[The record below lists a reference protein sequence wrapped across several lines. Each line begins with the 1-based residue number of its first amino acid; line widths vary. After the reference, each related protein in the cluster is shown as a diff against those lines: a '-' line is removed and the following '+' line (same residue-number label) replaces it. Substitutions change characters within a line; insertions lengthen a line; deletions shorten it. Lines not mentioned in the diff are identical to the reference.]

1 VKKIINSVLL
11 MFAFSLSI
19 FSCKKG
25 DDNHQDNV
33 TPRKNTV
40 TYTSPFSGKTYTVNE
55 ANSKATNNATTY
67 VDGKITSS
75 AGTSSFSL
83 DVVGNDLPFTLSIH
97 IPYGPIGRNYP
108 GSYEYYSTQTQC
120 GGAIKIKDKYSDLYA
135 MPIVGDSIFVTNRD
149 SGKIIGNYVLHAQY
163 GNSEE
168 RVLGTFTINDP
179 VK

>member
-1 VKKIINSVLL
+1 VKKIIYSVLL
-11 MFAFSLSI
+11 VFALSLII

-25 DDNHQDNV
+25 DDNHQGNV

-55 ANSKATNNATTY
+55 TNSKATNNATTY

-75 AGTSSFSL
+75 AGTSSFNL

-108 GSYEYYSTQTQC
+108 GSYEYYSTQTQY
-120 GGAIKIKDKYSDLYA
+120 GGTIKIKDKYSDLHA
-135 MPIVGDSIFVTNRD
+135 MPIVGDSIFVTNTD

-168 RVLGTFTINDP
+168 RVLGTFTINEP